1 LKSTIQKSYY
11 RSTRF
16 DWSGVI
22 PCLSYKGHTYFTP
35 WRPDHNPLVHDSL
48 SGPVEEFHPADGAL
62 GFADAKSG
70 DLFVK
75 PGVGVL
81 RRIDDAPY
89 KFSTFYPIVDNGKW
103 AYHAKKNE
111 ISFTHNLP
119 SPLGHS
125 YEYTQKRSS
134 SKKGSRCCCFIT
146 T

>member
-1 LKSTIQKSYY
+1 MPLARVNPAAVFVSVTGASAAKAGSAAAMRTI
-11 RSTRF
+11 RS
-16 DWSGVI
+16 
-22 PCLSYKGHTYFTP
+22 
-35 WRPDHNPLVHDSL
+35 
-48 SGPVEEFHPADGAL
+48 
-62 GFADAKSG
+62 
-70 DLFVK
+70 
-75 PGVGVL
+75 VL